1 MDQNQFGETRRT
13 TAFFV
18 TRAAAEKAVRD
29 LAAIGYGP
37 DRVTLEASAAAEGGL
52 AQSDAERGEG
62 GGASHGFIVR
72 VDAASA
78 DYERVSAILDD
89 DATVSMDARNAVR
102 SGGSF
107 FASSGGGGRSGGGAR
122 RVASGAAADVHVPS
136 FDEVMGYVRDKPL
149 HAIGIAFMIGFVF
162 GRR

>member
-1 MDQNQFGETRRT
+1 MDHNQFGETRRT

-29 LAAIGYGP
+29 LSAIGYGP
-37 DRVTLEASAAAEGGL
+37 DRVTLEASASAEGGL

-72 VDAASA
+72 VDATSA

-107 FASSGGGGRSGGGAR
+107 FASNGGGRSGGAR
-122 RVASGAAADVHVPS
+122 RPAGASADVHVPS
-136 FDEVMGYVRDKPL
+136 YDEVMGYVRDKPL